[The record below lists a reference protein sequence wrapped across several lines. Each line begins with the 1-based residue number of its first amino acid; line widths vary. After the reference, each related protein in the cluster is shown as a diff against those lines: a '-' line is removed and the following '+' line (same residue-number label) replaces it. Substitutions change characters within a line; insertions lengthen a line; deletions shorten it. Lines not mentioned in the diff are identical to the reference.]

1 MSIPKRLRRTVSI
14 ICSDLYLG
22 FINAAKEVFGKQ
34 ITVVADRFHVAKL
47 YREGLDSLRKKEMKR
62 LKDTLSEKQYK
73 GLKNIMWILRKQ
85 NSQLSSDEKRI
96 LKKVFKYSPKLK
108 EAYHLM
114 NKLTDIFNGHFT
126 KGQAKRKIKGWMKQ
140 IKNKEVACFK
150 KFLNTLNNNM
160 EEITN
165 YFINRNNSGF
175 VEGLNTKIK
184 VIKRRCYGIT
194 NIQHLFQRIFLDF
207 EGYKVFKY
215 Q

>member
-1 MSIPKRLRRTVSI
+1 M
-14 ICSDLYLG
+14 
-22 FINAAKEVFGKQ
+22 
-34 ITVVADRFHVAKL
+34 AKL
-47 YREGLDSLRKKEMKR
+47 YRGGLDSLRKKEMKR
-62 LKDTLSEKQYK
+62 LKEALSEACYK
-73 GLKNIMWILRKQ
+73 GLKNIMWILRKP
-85 NSQLSSDEKRI
+85 NSKLTSDEKRI
-96 LKKVFKYSPKLK
+96 LKRVFKYSPKLK
-108 EAYHLM
+108 EAYNLM
-114 NKLTDIFNGHFT
+114 NKLTTLFNSNCT
-126 KGQAKRKIKGWMKQ
+126 KGQAKRKIKGWMQ
-140 IKNKEVACFK
+140 QVKNKEATCFK
-150 KFLNTLNNNM
+150 KFLKTLNNYM